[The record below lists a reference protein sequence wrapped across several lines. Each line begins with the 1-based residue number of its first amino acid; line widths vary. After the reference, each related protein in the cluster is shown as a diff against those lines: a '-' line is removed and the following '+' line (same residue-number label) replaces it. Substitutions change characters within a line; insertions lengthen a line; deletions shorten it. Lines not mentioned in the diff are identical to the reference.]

1 MNFVPL
7 LLIKSHAQFL
17 ERLSFWSIILDRP
30 TKREEMYKRFLH
42 IYKKKISNVYFT
54 WYVTTRFPCTYIII
68 HTGSFLMKNNLR
80 NIGLFVLMWQTGPA
94 LCFNLQIF
102 VNSQFESGSWLNAMV
117 LVKSWF
123 FLTLW
128 IGLYDSSLNFTSCNF
143 LDGKRKCKLFCFKRK
158 LFCN

>member
-1 MNFVPL
+1 MINHTWPTH
-7 LLIKSHAQFL
+7 K
-17 ERLSFWSIILDRP
+17 ERGNVQTFPSYIQ
-30 TKREEMYKRFLH
+30 
-42 IYKKKISNVYFT
+42 KKISNVYFT

>member
-1 MNFVPL
+1 MINHTWSTH
-7 LLIKSHAQFL
+7 K
-17 ERLSFWSIILDRP
+17 ERGNVQTFPSYIQ
-30 TKREEMYKRFLH
+30 
-42 IYKKKISNVYFT
+42 KKISNVYFT
-54 WYVTTRFPCTYIII
+54 WYVTTRFPCTYIIT

-80 NIGLFVLMWQTGPA
+80 NIGLFVLMWHTGPA

-158 LFCN
+158 PFCN